1 MTLAWWQCPAR
12 ACAHSAVLHDGDGID
27 EDYMCNAFGC
37 ECRSRLDEHGR
48 VSVVQFRGSGGQP
61 GTGSSGTPVGSVS
74 L

>member
-27 EDYMCNAFGC
+27 EDYVCNAFGC

-48 VSVVQFRGSGGQP
+48 VSVVQSRGSVGQV
-61 GTGSSGTPVGSVS
+61 GTGYSGTPVGRAS